1 VGRGG
6 GTSAARA
13 EAETG
18 AHTDGPLASLLCVP
32 APPWQKPTSREL
44 AQLTAA
50 LQQFQEDALGVNA
63 PRPAP
68 MLRLPAKLFKDLAP
82 QGSLYWI
89 LRQCYEHKKA
99 MDWRRFDLTTPSKRD
114 ANLQMLQAVERL
126 LLERGLLRRPKV
138 AFDKAVPPA
147 TRHALKPHLTTLHAE
162 EVANAAAATHV
173 LHPRDPDEGEDDE
186 EWYRPLEKRDRR
198 ALVHW
203 WYYPDSYD
211 SWIADSDA
219 VGDPEPAPT
228 HRGPWHVTTRWLE
241 DSVKFNELMNE
252 EDYELPGDD
261 GAEGG
266 ATPGDAA
273 STPAKAGGP
282 AAAASRGR
290 SPSTG
295 RATAS
300 STRKRA
306 RGESPPPAA
315 TAAAAAAPTAMAVDE
330 PPAAAGG
337 AAESAPKRARPE
349 QPSDAPAPAPGAGLA
364 RDPELAAAAAEIR
377 APAVPIQPATG
388 TGTAGHGAVTV
399 REVDLAAEADKLHPK
414 ATRTKQPDHLPLAS
428 GAFGN
433 ITGGVSS
440 LARATVEGEVDV
452 ALQPGTGVVPAGR
465 VKTEDDAR
473 EDASDAEGGEAG
485 KAVDPAVAAAHA
497 ARAKAEAAQRET
509 EQVLAQQVDAIVI
522 PSYSTWFS
530 LSDIHEVRQARG
542 VGWACSIHPLTFQVD
557 GPALHSSPSGVAD
570 RDAVPARVFQRQE
583 QEQDGC
589 GVQRVPRLYGQH
601 VPPQPGR
608 VPDGDG
614 VPAQPRRRRLRHHP
628 RPRLP
633 RAVGPDQLPGARKG
647 W

>member
-1 VGRGG
+1 
-6 GTSAARA
+6 
-13 EAETG
+13 
-18 AHTDGPLASLLCVP
+18 
-32 APPWQKPTSREL
+32 
-44 AQLTAA
+44 
-50 LQQFQEDALGVNA
+50 
-63 PRPAP
+63 

-82 QGSLYWI
+82 QGSLFWI

-99 MDWRRFDLTTPSKRD
+99 MDWRRFDLASPSKRD

-147 TRHALKPHLTTLHAE
+147 TRHALKPHFTTLHAE
-162 EVANAAAATHV
+162 EVANAAGATHI

-186 EWYRPLEKRDRR
+186 EWFRPLEKRDRR

-219 VGDPEPAPT
+219 VADPEPAPT

-266 ATPGDAA
+266 TTPGDAA
-273 STPAKAGGP
+273 STPIKTSGP

-290 SPSTG
+290 SPSMG
-295 RATAS
+295 RAS

-306 RGESPPPAA
+306 RGESPPPAP
-315 TAAAAAAPTAMAVDE
+315 AAEPAPTAMAVDE
-330 PPAAAGG
+330 PAPAGG
-337 AAESAPKRARPE
+337 SAESAPKRARAE
-349 QPSDAPAPAPGAGLA
+349 HPSNTSAPLPGAALA

-377 APAVPIQPATG
+377 APAVPIQSATA
-388 TGTAGHGAVTV
+388 TGTAGPGAVTV

-452 ALQPGTGVVPAGR
+452 ALQPGTSVVPAGR

-473 EDASDAEGGEAG
+473 EDASDAEAGEAT

-530 LSDIHEVRQARG
+530 LSDIHEV
-542 VGWACSIHPLTFQVD
+542 P
-557 GPALHSSPSGVAD
+557 
-570 RDAVPARVFQRQE
+570 
-583 QEQDGC
+583 
-589 GVQRVPRLYGQH
+589 
-601 VPPQPGR
+601 
-608 VPDGDG
+608 
-614 VPAQPRRRRLRHHP
+614 
-628 RPRLP
+628 
-633 RAVGPDQLPGARKG
+633 
-647 W
+647 